1 MTTPLQDSLTLSAL
15 SPELRALRD
24 KAARFSDEVVEPR
37 AKDIDLS
44 DDFPWDVM
52 EAAHR
57 EGFLALTVPPE
68 FGGGGASLTE
78 AVVVIEEIARNSMSV
93 SVPICANITGG
104 LYLRNWPAPQRLQR
118 QLYEPMADGKLLAFA
133 GTEPQAG
140 TDPASYRT
148 TAVRDG
154 DIYRLNGQKWAT
166 TNGGVAEVYIV
177 FAMTEPGARN
187 RGMSAFVVN
196 GDSPG
201 LKLDGFLDKC
211 GWRGCREAELTL
223 ENLEVPVEN
232 RIGDEGEGFKV
243 LMKCFE
249 MGRITVAANCIGL
262 AQGAFDYAFR
272 YAQQREAFQQKIV
285 DFQAIQNMLAD
296 AAIGITTARLL
307 LHRVTEAWDNDDRQ
321 STNLQAA
328 MAKHYAVEVAKKTT
342 TDMVDVLG
350 GHGFVRDHPVER
362 MWRDHK
368 AFWAG
373 EGAQPIQRQ
382 VIVKELQGRYPIG

>member
-1 MTTPLQDSLTLSAL
+1 MTTPLQGALTLTSP
-15 SPELRALRD
+15 SPELQALRER
-24 KAARFSDEVVEPR
+24 AARFSDEVVQPR

-44 DDFPWDVM
+44 DEFPWDVI

-57 EGFLALTVPPE
+57 EGLLALTVPKE
-68 FGGGGASLTE
+68 FGGGGASMTE
-78 AVVVIEEIARNSMSV
+78 ATVVIEELARNSISV
-93 SVPICANITGG
+93 AVPICANITGG
-104 LYLRNWPAPQRLQR
+104 LYLRNWPASEHLRR
-118 QLYEPMADGKLLAFA
+118 QLFEPMVEGKLLGFG

-140 TDPASYRT
+140 TDPAGYRT

-154 DIYRLNGQKWAT
+154 DVYRLNGQKWAT
-166 TNGGVAEVYIV
+166 TNGGVAEVYVI
-177 FAMTEPGARN
+177 FAMTDPEARN
-187 RGMSAFVVN
+187 RGMSAFLVN
-196 GDSPG
+196 GDMPG

-223 ENLEVPVEN
+223 DNLEVPVEN
-232 RIGDEGEGFKV
+232 RIGEEGEGFKV

-262 AQGAFDYAFR
+262 AQGSLDYAFR
-272 YAQQREAFQQKIV
+272 YAQQREAYQQPIIG
-285 DFQAIQNMLAD
+285 FQAIQNMLAD
-296 AAIGITTARLL
+296 AAIGLTTARLL
-307 LHRVTEAWDNDDRQ
+307 LRSVTERWDNGERE
-321 STNLQAA
+321 STNFHAA
-328 MAKHYAVEVAKKTT
+328 MAKYHAVEVAKKTT

-350 GHGFVRDHPVER
+350 GHGFMRDHPVER

-382 VIVKELQGRYPIG
+382 VIVKELQHRYPL

>member
-1 MTTPLQDSLTLSAL
+1 MTTPLQPALTLSAL
-15 SPELRALRD
+15 SPELEALRAR
-24 KAARFSDEVVEPR
+24 AARFSDEVVEPR

-57 EGFLALTVPPE
+57 EGFLALTVPHE
-68 FGGGGASLTE
+68 FGGGAASLTE

-104 LYLRNWPAPQRLQR
+104 LYLRNWPTAPDLQR
-118 QLYEPMADGKLLAFA
+118 KMYEPMADGKLLAFA

-140 TDPASYRT
+140 TDPAGYQM

-154 DIYRLNGQKWAT
+154 DLYRLNGQKWAT
-166 TNGGVAEVYIV
+166 TNGGVAEIYIV
-177 FAMTEPGARN
+177 FAMTNLGTRN
-187 RGMSAFVVN
+187 KGMSAFVVD
-196 GDSPG
+196 GDTPG

-211 GWRGCREAELTL
+211 GWRGCREAELTF
-223 ENLEVPVEN
+223 ENVEVPVEN

-272 YAQQREAFQQKIV
+272 YAQHRKAFQQSII
-285 DFQAIQNMLAD
+285 DFQAIQQMLAD
-296 AAIGITTARLL
+296 AAMGIASARLM
-307 LHRVTEAWDNDDRQ
+307 LHHVTRAWDAGDRAD
-321 STNLQAA
+321 TNLHAA
-328 MAKHYAVEVAKKTT
+328 MTKHYAVEVAKKTT
-342 TDMVDVLG
+342 TEMVDVLG
-350 GHGFVRDHPVER
+350 GHGFMRDHPVER

-382 VIVKELQGRYPIG
+382 VIVRELEGRMPR